1 MRALLDTSSF
11 LWFIAG
17 SDSLSIKARDLIVD
31 MNNDLFLSVASLWEI
46 AIKMSIGKLKL
57 LRSFEQIIPA
67 QLEENFINI
76 LPIELNHLSQIIELP
91 FHHRD
96 PFDRLIIA
104 QGMTEGLPVISS
116 DASFQMYP
124 VEVIW

>member
-1 MRALLDTSSF
+1 
-11 LWFIAG
+11 
-17 SDSLSIKARDLIVD
+17 

-57 LRSFEQIIPA
+57 LRSFEQIVPA

>member
-57 LRSFEQIIPA
+57 LRSFEQIVPV

-104 QGMTEGLPVISS
+104 QGMTEGIPVISS

>member
-11 LWFIAG
+11 LWFVAG

>member
-11 LWFIAG
+11 LWFVAG

-31 MNNDLFLSVASLWEI
+31 INNDLFLSVASLWEI
-46 AIKMSIGKLKL
+46 AIKISIGKLKL

>member
-104 QGMTEGLPVISS
+104 QGMTEGIPVISS

>member
-57 LRSFEQIIPA
+57 LRSFEQIVPA

-104 QGMTEGLPVISS
+104 QSMTEGLPVISR

>member
-1 MRALLDTSSF
+1 MRTLLDTSSF
-11 LWFIAG
+11 LWFVAG